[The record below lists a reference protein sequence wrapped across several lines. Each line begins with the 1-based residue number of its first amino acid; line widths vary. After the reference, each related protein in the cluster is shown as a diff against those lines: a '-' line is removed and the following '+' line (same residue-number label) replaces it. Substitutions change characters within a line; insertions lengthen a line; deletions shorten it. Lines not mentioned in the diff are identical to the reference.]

1 MPVTRN
7 LLYALSSIMSIIEGC
22 PCVVVGCGAEGLG
35 LTDLGFSLSM
45 AIVALLALTGVRQFR
60 RMEKQFADVI

>member
-1 MPVTRN
+1 
-7 LLYALSSIMSIIEGC
+7 MSLR
-22 PCVVVGCGAEGLG
+22 GCGAEGLG

-45 AIVALLALTGVRQFR
+45 AIVALLALTSVRQFR